1 MGCVSFVCLRF
12 EKYIYKF
19 KYHHS
24 TMKCRDIYNIFQHQ
38 YHGIATA
45 KRSIKNGKIWSYIIL
60 YISTGTLFFSIFLC
74 CWCLFM
80 FNQTFICKYLFPL
93 SPWNIVH
100 FFLFKFRISWYFLIY
115 SNDFLF
121 FLFFFFFIALWITSR
136 HKNKNT
142 KYVSVILKI
151 RIRKLIEIIFH
162 RCHRSNGN

>member
-60 YISTGTLFFSIFLC
+60 YISTGTLFFNIFLC

-100 FFLFKFRISWYFLIY
+100 FFLFIFWYPWKKFRGFKMWNFLHK
-115 SNDFLF
+115 LHF
-121 FLFFFFFIALWITSR
+121 FLLSSILWASLSSYKEGKK
-136 HKNKNT
+136 HVNHFLKKEYCVSNLKNK
-142 KYVSVILKI
+142 SV
-151 RIRKLIEIIFH
+151 
-162 RCHRSNGN
+162 